1 VIERLGDGRQSPHWA
16 SDKIREVFTVVMLE
30 GILKVS
36 ATEARDALKKL
47 AAGRT
52 EP

>member
-16 SDKIREVFTVVMLE
+16 SGKIREVFTVVMLE

-36 ATEARDALKKL
+36 ATEAQGCAEKARCRAN
-47 AAGRT
+47 
-52 EP
+52 